1 MLGKTLLIAN
11 PAARSG
17 KAAEVAAHAKTVL
30 ERIREKN
37 AEALPSFALR
47 YTAGPKDATNIA
59 ATEDDAFDTVIALG
73 GDGLANEVANGL
85 MRLDPAARPQFAL
98 IPCGNGDDFART
110 IQMDRNPTKSLQ
122 QLESLSLKPTCID
135 AGNVNG
141 TWFLETLS
149 FGLDAAI
156 ALGTAELRKKTR
168 RTGTSLYLQCG
179 IDQLVNH
186 RDIRYGMLSLDDG
199 DAREIEFYLLA
210 VQNGISYGG
219 GFQICP
225 EAKLTDG
232 LLDICYA
239 TPTLSASAAVKLL
252 LKAKKGKH
260 TRHPNLTFMKAR
272 KLHLSLHAPLPT
284 QVDGEALPST
294 EYEVSLH
301 PKQLTVLMPAER

>member
-1 MLGKTLLIAN
+1 MFGKTLLIAN

-30 ERIREKN
+30 ERIKESNK
-37 AEALPSFALR
+37 ETLPSLTLR
-47 YTAGPKDATNIA
+47 YTAGPKDAISIA
-59 ATEDDAFDTVIALG
+59 AAEGAAFDTVMALG
-73 GDGLANEVANGL
+73 GDGLAHEVANGL
-85 MRLDPAARPQFAL
+85 MRLEHAERPQFAL

-110 IQMDRNPTKSLQ
+110 IHMDRNPAKSLK
-122 QLESLSLKPTCID
+122 QLESLALEPLCID
-135 AGNVNG
+135 VGNVNG

-179 IDQLVNH
+179 IDQLMNH
-186 RDIRYGMLSLDDG
+186 RDIRRGTISING
-199 DAREIEFYLLA
+199 GTPHEIEFYLLA

-225 EAKLTDG
+225 DAKLNDS

-252 LKAKKGKH
+252 LKAKQGKH
-260 TRHPNLTFMKAR
+260 THHPNLTFTRAR
-272 KLHLSLHAPLPT
+272 KVHLSLHAPLPT
-284 QVDGEALPST
+284 QVDGEALPAT
-294 EYEVSLH
+294 EYSIELH
-301 PKQLTVLMPAER
+301 PSQLTVLVPTQR